1 MVTTEQ
7 LYELFKAHPRIT
19 TDSRAVRGGEI
30 YFALRGEQ
38 FDGNQFAAA
47 ALQAGAAY
55 AVIDNPTAAIPGD
68 QRYILVEN
76 SLLSLQHLAQHHRR
90 QFHILVLAI
99 TGSNGKTTTKELVAA
114 VLSSHYRAHATTGN
128 LNNHIGVPL
137 SLLSMP
143 ADTEVAIIEMGANH
157 QGEID
162 MLAHIAMP
170 THGIITNIGNAHL
183 EGFGGIEGVKK
194 GKSEL
199 YKFLTTSKGVALI
212 NADEAFLADLS
223 LPVERRILYRQQQQ
237 PQADGPYIE
246 IKLLQ
251 THPYIQYAFFNEE
264 GELVQGEAQLSGLH
278 NFRNIMTAV
287 AVGKYF
293 KVPCQKI
300 QAAIAAYLPSNNRSQ
315 ILVQAGIHFLLDAYN
330 ANPNSMAAS
339 LESFSK
345 TEATHKAVLLGAMF
359 ELGSES
365 PEEHLR
371 IAQLAQSYDFQE
383 VIVVGKEFEA
393 AATALQLRYF
403 QDVDALSHWFWQQN
417 WQDYHVLL
425 KGSRGMRMERLIAHM
440 NTPSTA

>member
-7 LYELFKAHPRIT
+7 LYELFKVHPLVT

-47 ALQAGAAY
+47 ALGAGAAY
-55 AVIDNPTAAIPGD
+55 AVVDAPAVVVPGD
-68 QRYILVEN
+68 QRYVLVVD
-76 SLLSLQHLAQHHRR
+76 SLLALQNLAQHHRL
-90 QFHILVLAI
+90 QFHIPVLAI

-114 VLSSHYRAHATTGN
+114 VLNSHYRAHATRGN

-137 SLLSMP
+137 SLLAMP

-162 MLAHIAMP
+162 VLAHIAKP

-199 YKFLTTSKGVALI
+199 YKFLTASKGVALI
-212 NADEAFLADLS
+212 NADEAFLTDLS
-223 LPVERRILYRQQQQ
+223 LAVERRILYRQQQQ
-237 PQADGPYIE
+237 PQAEGPYIE
-246 IKLLQ
+246 VKLIQ

-264 GELVQGEAQLSGLH
+264 GELLQADAQLSGLH

-300 QAAIAAYLPSNNRSQ
+300 KDAIAAYLPANNRSQ
-315 ILVQAGIHFLLDAYN
+315 VLVQAGIHFLMDAYN

-339 LESFSK
+339 LESFAQ
-345 TEATHKAVLLGAMF
+345 TEAVRKAVLLGAMF
-359 ELGSES
+359 ELGNES
-365 PEEHLR
+365 LQEHLR
-371 IAQLAQSYDFQE
+371 IAKLAQSYGFQ
-383 VIVVGKEFEA
+383 VTVVVGKEFEA
-393 AATALQLRYF
+393 AASELNLPYF
-403 QDVDALSHWFWQQN
+403 PDVEALSYWFWQQD

-425 KGSRGMRMERLIAHM
+425 KGSRGMRMERLI
-440 NTPSTA
+440 TLTVSSPTV

>member
-7 LYELFKAHPRIT
+7 LYELFKAHPRVT
-19 TDSRAVRGGEI
+19 TDSRAVQGGEI

-55 AVIDNPTAAIPGD
+55 VVVDAPDVVVPGD
-68 QRYILVEN
+68 QRYAVVED
-76 SLLSLQHLAQHHRR
+76 SLLALQHLAQHHRR
-90 QFHILVLAI
+90 QFHIPLLAI

-114 VLSSHYRAHATTGN
+114 VLSSHYRAHATSGN

-162 MLAHIAMP
+162 MLARIAMP

-199 YKFLTTSKGVALI
+199 YKFLTASKGVALI
-212 NADEAFLADLS
+212 NADEAFLTDLS

-264 GELVQGEAQLSGLH
+264 GELLQADAQLSGLH

-300 QAAIAAYLPSNNRSQ
+300 RDAIAAYLPSNNRSQ
-315 ILVQAGIHFLLDAYN
+315 LLMQAGIHFLMDAYN

-365 PEEHLR
+365 PQEHLR
-371 IAQLAQSYDFQE
+371 IAKLAKSYDFQT
-383 VIVVGKEFEA
+383 VVVVGKEFEA
-393 AATALQLRYF
+393 AATEFQLRYF
-403 QDVDALSHWFWQQN
+403 EDVEALSRWFWQQD
-417 WQDYHVLL
+417 WEDYHVLL
-425 KGSRGMRMERLIAHM
+425 KGSRGMRMEKLITYA
-440 NTPSTA
+440 STAPTA